1 VRLDHGGWARQD
13 GGVLQLPLDWLYRR
27 LGRRYLRLTLFGQ
40 LQLAHV
46 VVLGGV
52 ALLTLFVDVSA
63 REFGL
68 ILAVAQGLVL
78 LENLAAYVVLSRLVR
93 PADPWL
99 RGDRSPEA
107 AGRAWRAV
115 AGLPRDYVRHR
126 RWLVAVAFNIVPIS
140 AYVIAELGLAWW
152 PGFPIMVLGSAV
164 VLLYGVLLRFFAF
177 ELIARPVLER
187 VSRDVPADADLGR
200 VTVGLRA
207 RLLLALPAMNVIG
220 GVVVSGLSSPERSL
234 EGLGLGVAVAI
245 GVAFTIS
252 LELTLLLSN
261 SVVGPLRSLR
271 RGTDAVAAGDLSA
284 RVPVLGSDEAGRLA
298 SSFNTMVAGLQERE
312 QLREA
317 FGAYVAPEVA
327 VRVLAEGTQLAGEE
341 VEVSVLFVDIRD
353 FTAFAERASARE
365 VVGQLNGFY
374 ERVVPVLTRQGGHA
388 NKFVG
393 DGLLAV
399 FGAPDRLEDHAD
411 RAVAAAIE
419 LARLVREEYHGELRV
434 GVGVNSGPVV
444 AGTIGGGG
452 RVDFTVIGDAVNTAA
467 RVEAVTRLTNDD
479 VLVTEAT
486 RCRLRRDHGGFVER
500 PTVELKGKREPV
512 RLHAPL
518 LSAAAASVAVATAH
532 ATRS

>member
-1 VRLDHGGWARQD
+1 
-13 GGVLQLPLDWLYRR
+13 VLRAPLDWLYRR
-27 LGRRYLRLTLFGQ
+27 LGRRYLRLLLFAQ
-40 LQLAHV
+40 LQLAHL

-63 REFGL
+63 GDFWR
-68 ILAVAQGLVL
+68 ILAVAQVLVL
-78 LENLAAYVVLSRLVR
+78 VENLVAYAVLSHLVR

-107 AGRAWRAV
+107 SRRAWRAV
-115 AGLPRDYVRHR
+115 AGLARDYVRHR
-126 RWLVAVAFNIVPIS
+126 RWLLAVAFNVLPIS
-140 AYVIAELGLAWW
+140 AYIVAELELGWW
-152 PGFPIMVLGSAV
+152 PGFPIMVVAAAV

-177 ELIARPVLER
+177 ELIVRPVVER
-187 VSRDVPADADLGR
+187 MSRDVPADADLGR

-207 RLLLALPAMNVIG
+207 RLLLALPAMNIIG

-234 EGLGLGVAVAI
+234 ESLGLGVAVAI

-327 VRVLAEGTQLAGEE
+327 ERVLAEGTQLAGEE

-353 FTAFAERASARE
+353 FTAFAERASAQE

-374 ERVVPVLTRQGGHA
+374 ERIVPVLTRHGGHA
-388 NKFVG
+388 NKFFG

-399 FGAPDRLEDHAD
+399 FGAPDRLDDHAD

-419 LARLVREEYHGELRV
+419 LARLVRVHYRGELRV

-467 RVEAVTRLTNDD
+467 RVEAVTRLTDDD

-486 RCRLRRDHGGFVER
+486 RRRLRRDHGGFVER
-500 PTVELKGKREPV
+500 PTVELKGKIEPV

-518 LSAAAASVAVATAH
+518 RAAAAAPAGVPIARAAQS
-532 ATRS
+532 